1 MLSFKEWLLEHS
13 STTGAKIGLYPPLY
27 TQVYN
32 YTPQDILTW
41 GADAITYMHEKDVK
55 PNIPYSNWGKFKPYF
70 WQDGDKT
77 AAQQTQKDPNKL

>member
-1 MLSFKEWLLEHS
+1 MATFTNLDFKEWLLEHS

-41 GADAITYMHEKDVK
+41 G
-55 PNIPYSNWGKFKPYF
+55 G
-70 WQDGDKT
+70 
-77 AAQQTQKDPNKL
+77 